1 MKLILTEEQYKL
13 LLKESE
19 DTYTLYH
26 GTSSGKLDG
35 IKSKP
40 KKLFLTTDKE
50 VATYYAAKG
59 GEDYFMNKEMEF
71 ENQYGETPDEYLN
84 TEENGEL
91 IMFKE
96 LYPKDQQPIVIIFEI
111 LKDLITN
118 IENFYGYK
126 GGELK
131 IEPKYI
137 SDVIL
142 YEWDDLDY

>member
-26 GTSSGKLDG
+26 GTSSGRLDA

-40 KKLFLTTDKE
+40 NNLFLTTDEE

-59 GEDYFMNKEMEF
+59 GEDYFMNKEIEF
-71 ENQYGETPDEYLN
+71 ENKYGETPDEYFN

-91 IMFKE
+91 KMFKS
-96 LYPKDQQPIVIIFEI
+96 LFPKGETPIVIKLKIP
-111 LKDLITN
+111 KDLIQN
-118 IENFYGYK
+118 INNFYGYK
-126 GGELK
+126 GGELWV
-131 IEPKYI
+131 EPEYI
-137 SDVIL
+137 SDVIHID
-142 YEWDDLDY
+142 WNDLDY